1 MTINKRGEELW
12 HTLNTDVHLPIAYC
26 VAGTIQRNPWERYN
40 KKKVRENMNEILVN
54 EIKKRAS
61 VIEKIEISTEET
73 DSKYL
78 T

>member
-1 MTINKRGEELW
+1 
-12 HTLNTDVHLPIAYC
+12 
-26 VAGTIQRNPWERYN
+26 
-40 KKKVRENMNEILVN
+40 MNEILVN

-78 T
+78 TQTLRGSKGVEKDEEEKKHYQ